1 MRACERESERA
12 SERPDARA
20 LTAAETFASARAS
33 GSRGRR
39 LLPPLT
45 FPGRQRLLYTPEPE
59 PQPEP
64 EPEPEPAAGGQG
76 GGCCGSGLVAAQPG
90 EDAREGLGFL
100 PRPGAWGEGPP
111 EV

>member
-1 MRACERESERA
+1 MSERA
-12 SERPDARA
+12 SERPGARA
-20 LTAAETFASARAS
+20 LDAAETFAAARAI

-39 LLPPLT
+39 LLPPYL
-45 FPGRQRLLYTPEPE
+45 PSRQRLLHTPKPE

-64 EPEPEPAAGGQG
+64 ESEQEPEPAAGGQG
-76 GGCCGSGLVAAQPG
+76 GGCRGSGLIAAQPG

-100 PRPGAWGEGPP
+100 PRPGVWGEGPP